1 MNTIL
6 ARFNIIAGKEA
17 EAEEAMK
24 KQAASVES
32 TEPGALTYVFHR
44 NRKDPSEIT
53 VYEIYADDDAT
64 AAHRGTEHMAT
75 FSSYFG
81 SLFDPATVKIDRLEL
96 LTGFSRER
104 GPVETPRR
112 RDATLATPLPSTLRA
127 ADRVP
132 ATPQ

>member
-1 MNTIL
+1 
-6 ARFNIIAGKEA
+6 
-17 EAEEAMK
+17 MK

-75 FSSYFG
+75 FS
-81 SLFDPATVKIDRLEL
+81 
-96 LTGFSRER
+96 
-104 GPVETPRR
+104 
-112 RDATLATPLPSTLRA
+112 
-127 ADRVP
+127 
-132 ATPQ
+132 

>member
-17 EAEEAMK
+17 EAEEAMQ

-32 TEPGALTYVFHR
+32 TEPGALTYIFHR

-81 SLFDPATVKIDRLEL
+81 SLFDPATVKIDRLERIAGL
-96 LTGFSRER
+96 FAITQ
-104 GPVETPRR
+104 RR
-112 RDATLATPLPSTLRA
+112 RDAPKARRYTPPSTPKA
-127 ADRVP
+127 PP
-132 ATPQ
+132 ASRT